1 MEKSLISYVKTFIGN
16 ATFGMMVAIASGQ
29 FGDNIKI
36 VGSGPTDPKAQK
48 YLSSMGI
55 DRYSINFKQKDGSY
69 VGYTFSRIDPMSAV
83 LSMAADY
90 AYYAQN
96 SDSANLVDLENIFK
110 AGTLA
115 AAQYATNMPFLQGV
129 SELTKAIGNPYG
141 VPEGFGERFGKFVGK
156 KLEMLHLQQ
165 RAWLICIHQVLI

>member
-1 MEKSLISYVKTFIGN
+1 
-16 ATFGMMVAIASGQ
+16 
-29 FGDNIKI
+29 
-36 VGSGPTDPKAQK
+36 
-48 YLSSMGI
+48 MGI

-96 SDSANLVDLENIFK
+96 SDSANLVDLENVFK

-115 AAQYATNMPFLQGV
+115 AAQYATNMPFLQGT
-129 SELTKAIGNPYG
+129 LWKIC
-141 VPEGFGERFGKFVGK
+141 RK
-156 KLEMLHLQQ
+156 KSW
-165 RAWLICIHQVLI
+165 RCCIYSNGHG

>member
-1 MEKSLISYVKTFIGN
+1 
-16 ATFGMMVAIASGQ
+16 
-29 FGDNIKI
+29 
-36 VGSGPTDPKAQK
+36 
-48 YLSSMGI
+48 
-55 DRYSINFKQKDGSY
+55 
-69 VGYTFSRIDPMSAV
+69 MSAV

-129 SELTKAIGNPYG
+129 SELTKLLVILTECLKVLGNA
-141 VPEGFGERFGKFVGK
+141 
-156 KLEMLHLQQ
+156 LENL
-165 RAWLICIHQVLI
+165 